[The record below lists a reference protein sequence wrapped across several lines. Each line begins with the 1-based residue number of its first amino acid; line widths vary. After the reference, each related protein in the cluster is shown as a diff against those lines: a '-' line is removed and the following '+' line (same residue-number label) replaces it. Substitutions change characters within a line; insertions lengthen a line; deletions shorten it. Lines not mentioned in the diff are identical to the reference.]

1 MIIPIGKFDGGIITN
16 ADPEDISNTACINM
30 LNLKTDISGRLVK
43 QDGHALVKDLTASNG
58 GNPFNIERAIQ
69 WMHPKLENGYGWI
82 IYEKINKKL
91 FFADH
96 DFANIST
103 LKTFTGTQ
111 PDDIRIEQVGEE
123 VRVAMGLNEDSQII
137 QFLKD
142 RKFFNGTY
150 DPYSSAN
157 TDDDYVVIDRQEPSY
172 PSTWSYTV
180 SAIDDNNET
189 LDHAKY
195 HYYKAVP
202 VFDGNQEYKF
212 EDNKNDVSL
221 QNFGANKSLKF
232 ILSLDTDDM
241 NKRMTGVNIYRAI
254 TTNAT
259 DTKSFYKVASSTL
272 NTKQSNTHQE
282 TVATVTPCHRRFYLQ
297 NNDIT
302 NESNFNDEMNKNFN
316 SYPPTIYVYNSD
328 SSQFATIALSEI
340 SGTPEV
346 NADFLGTDSNNSNKQ
361 YFKTI
366 EHTNVVVG
374 KNWNI
379 YYDKANENESQNL
392 GWYFNTGGGGHAG
405 SKTGGY
411 GGKRVFYKNNAFT
424 QYAEYDGYLL
434 KKADDS
440 LNIIKESD
448 ANGLGLSVD
457 AGSDNTAVS
466 IDVIFASTYAKYNA
480 SNGETTLT
488 LIDNGLIDQSP
499 HPINETKLGLRH
511 ITSEDVGARRFYG
524 NVRLDPDTDAEDH
537 SNFLVY
543 SDLNQ
548 PDIHPI
554 SNYIQVKDRQGGG
567 IVALK
572 RIGDSLAVLMENGLY
587 QLYIPSNDPKMWSL
601 VESEENIG
609 CVAPYS
615 VVRTKTSLF
624 FAGEHNIYQLTND
637 WQLVAIG
644 EPIKD
649 IWQGFTSDQR
659 KACTFTYNPKRNS
672 LSCLFSLLGSPVANS
687 GIWEYNLDTA
697 TWAKFNNSF
706 TTGHTGKFIFTD
718 KDTNINVFV
727 SNADVSQSSIVKLDQ
742 SSSSESLQTTR
753 TTGWIN
759 VSSLSDQYN
768 VQLRRFNLSYD
779 SGDTITATF
788 YKDGD
793 SSTAVY
799 EDSST
804 FTSSKKQ
811 AEIKVPVRCNQIMVK
826 LSTSASTNDVK
837 INRMEIEADA

>member
-69 WMHPKLENGYGWI
+69 WMHPKLESGYGWI
-82 IYEKINKKL
+82 IYEKTTKKL

-96 DFANIST
+96 DFTNIST

-111 PDDIRIEQVGEE
+111 PDNIRIEQVGEE
-123 VRVAMGLNEDSQII
+123 VRVAMGLNEDSQVI

-142 RKFFNGTY
+142 RKWFGGTY
-150 DPYSSAN
+150 NPYSSGN
-157 TDDDYVVIDRQEPSY
+157 SDDDYVVIDRQEPSY
-172 PSTWSYTV
+172 PATWTY
-180 SAIDDNNET
+180 AIDTVDREGSTIDET
-189 LDHAKY
+189 NY
-195 HYYKAVP
+195 HFYKAVP
-202 VFDGNQEYKF
+202 IFDGNQEYKF
-212 EDNKNDVSL
+212 NDNGNNVFKSSIGADKAVLFELNMDV
-221 QNFGANKSLKF
+221 
-232 ILSLDTDDM
+232 DDM
-241 NKRMTGVNIYRAI
+241 NKRLTGVNIYRAI
-254 TTNAT
+254 AT
-259 DTKSFYKVASSTL
+259 STSATKSYYKVSSVTL
-272 NTKQSNTHQE
+272 NTKSTTDTQE
-282 TVATVTPCHRRFYLQ
+282 TINTVTPCYHRFYMNGNPITDATDFNTKMELESGNYNPKLYIYNQ
-297 NNDIT
+297 DGSVLVNGSDI
-302 NESNFNDEMNKNFN
+302 
-316 SYPPTIYVYNSD
+316 
-328 SSQFATIALSEI
+328 SEI
-340 SGTPEV
+340 GGNNTGV
-346 NADFLGTDSNNSNKQ
+346 WFGTDSNNNKQ
-361 YFKTI
+361 YL
-366 EHTNVVVG
+366 EVNG
-374 KNWNI
+374 GNI
-379 YYDKANENESQNL
+379 TGLDLINATFNIRYDEDQSGQQLVFYWGSGAD
-392 GWYFNTGGGGHAG
+392 TGHNG

-411 GGKRVFYKNNAFT
+411 TGENVLFKPGAFT
-424 QYAEYDGYLL
+424 KKAEYDS
-434 KKADDS
+434 S
-440 LNIIKESD
+440 LIKRATGEF
-448 ANGLGLSVD
+448 
-457 AGSDNTAVS
+457 VS
-466 IDVIFASTYAKYNA
+466 IVDNDTNALKMSKSMGSGNTTENIEVAFHNYYIAYTASGGAVKI
-480 SNGETTLT
+480 TLY
-488 LIDNGLIDQSP
+488 DDGLIDQTP
-499 HPINETKLGLRH
+499 HGINEDKLSLRH
-511 ITSEDVGARRFYG
+511 IVSEDVGARRFYG
-524 NVRLDPDTDAEDH
+524 NVRLDPDEDAEDH

-615 VVRTKTSLF
+615 VVRTKTNLF

-672 LSCLFSLLGSPVANS
+672 LSCLFSLLGSAVANS